1 MACWLNLGQNLK
13 VNAIK
18 FPNTI
23 ALKER
28 ERAFT
33 YPETNNRVNRLAHSL
48 LSLGLN
54 KGDKVAVLLE
64 SSIEIVE
71 VYLATAKTGLVIVPI
86 NFRLIGPEVAY
97 IVNNSDAQALIVHD
111 EFTPCVDVIRPEL
124 ANIKPENYFVVG
136 EKKEGY
142 REYESFVREASESEP
157 ETEVRPEDPW
167 ILIYTSGT
175 TGTPK
180 GVVRSHESH
189 IAFYL
194 INAAD
199 FGFNEHDV
207 CLNIMPL
214 CHINSTFFTFTFTY
228 LGGTAY
234 IHPARSFK
242 AKEILEIIE
251 REKIT
256 FISLIPTHYSLIL
269 NVPEEARK
277 LDSGR
282 GSDVRS
288 IRKLLCSSAPVWK
301 DMKLAI
307 MEFFPG
313 VELYEAYGSTEAGI
327 VTILKPEDQ
336 MRKLGSIGFESLGT
350 DFVKILDEAG
360 KEVGVGEI
368 GELYSRGP
376 MLFDEYYKLPE
387 KTARSFRGEWFSAGD
402 MARRDEDGFLEIVDR
417 KDNLII
423 TGGEHV
429 YPSEVEK
436 AICAHPGVLD
446 VAVVGL
452 PHEKWGEG
460 VTAFVIPKDPDD
472 LPTEQEIIDFCR
484 GKMAGYK
491 RPKAVRFIAPE
502 EMPRTGSGKV
512 LHRVLRERYA
522 GASGGQTDPKRGA

>member
-1 MACWLNLGQNLK
+1 MAHWMNLGQMLK
-13 VNAIK
+13 VNAKK

-23 ALKER
+23 ALKDR

-33 YPETNNRVNRLAHSL
+33 YLEIDKRVNKLAHSL
-48 LSLGLN
+48 LSLGLR

-64 SSIEIVE
+64 NSIEIVE

-86 NFRLIGPEVAY
+86 NFRLVGPEVEY

-111 EFTPCVDVIRPEL
+111 EFAPTVDS
-124 ANIKPENYFVVG
+124 IKSRLKNVGPDSYIVVG
-136 EKKEGY
+136 EEEEGY
-142 REYESFVREASESEP
+142 KEYEALIQGAPESEP
-157 ETEVRPEDPW
+157 NVKVAPEDAW

-175 TGTPK
+175 TGKPK

-194 INAAD
+194 INAVD

-228 LGGTAY
+228 IGGSVY
-234 IHPARSFK
+234 VHPARSFR
-242 AKEILEIIE
+242 AEEILEIVE

-269 NVPEEARK
+269 DVSEEARK
-277 LDSGR
+277 R
-282 GSDVRS
+282 DVS
-288 IRKLLCSSAPVWK
+288 SVRKLLCSSAPVRK

-350 DFVKILDEAG
+350 DFVKILDEEG
-360 KEVGVGEI
+360 NEVGVGEI

-387 KTARSFRGEWFSAGD
+387 KTASSFRGEWFSAGD
-402 MARRDEDGFLEIVDR
+402 MARRDEDGFFEIVDR

-436 AICAHPGVLD
+436 VIGSHPGVFD
-446 VAVVGL
+446 VAIVGL
-452 PHEKWGEG
+452 PHERWGEG
-460 VTAFVIPKDPDD
+460 VTAFVVPRNPDEP
-472 LPTEQEIIDFCR
+472 PTKEEIIAFCR

-491 RPKAVRFIAPE
+491 RPQAVHFISQD
-502 EMPRTGSGKV
+502 EMPRTGSGKI
-512 LHRVLRERYA
+512 LHRALRERYA
-522 GASGGQTDPKRGA
+522 RESCQ

>member
-1 MACWLNLGQNLK
+1 MAHWMNLGQILK
-13 VNAIK
+13 VNAKK
-18 FPNTI
+18 FPHTV
-23 ALKER
+23 ALKDR
-28 ERAFT
+28 ERSLT
-33 YPETNNRVNRLAHSL
+33 YPKVNGRVNKLAHSL

-64 SSIEIVE
+64 NSIEIVE

-86 NFRLIGPEVAY
+86 NFRLVGPEVEY
-97 IVNNSDAQALIVHD
+97 IVNNSDSQAFIVHD
-111 EFTPCVDVIRPEL
+111 EFTPTVDG
-124 ANIKPENYFVVG
+124 IKPDLENIGPDNYIVVG
-136 EKKEGY
+136 AEREGY
-142 REYESFVREASESEP
+142 REYEEFIRGAPESEP
-157 ETEVRPEDPW
+157 EAKVEPRDTW

-175 TGTPK
+175 TGKPK

-194 INAAD
+194 INAVD

-228 LGGTAY
+228 IGGSAY
-234 IHPARSFK
+234 IHPARSFG
-242 AKEILEIIE
+242 AEEILEIIE
-251 REKIT
+251 KEKIT

-269 NVPEEARK
+269 NVPEGARK
-277 LDSGR
+277 R
-282 GSDVRS
+282 DVSS
-288 IRKLLCSSAPVWK
+288 IRKLLCSSAPVRK

-327 VTILKPEDQ
+327 VTVLKPEHQ

-360 KEVGVGEI
+360 KEVGVGEV

-376 MLFDEYYKLPE
+376 MLFDEYYKMPE
-387 KTARSFRGEWFSAGD
+387 KTAASFRGGWFSAGD
-402 MARRDEDGFLEIVDR
+402 MARRDEDGFFEIVDR
-417 KDNLII
+417 KDNMII

-436 AICAHPGVLD
+436 VVGSHPDVLD
-446 VAVVGL
+446 VAVIGL
-452 PHEKWGEG
+452 PHAKWGEA
-460 VTAFVIPKDPDD
+460 VTAFAIPRDLDDP
-472 LPTEQEIIDFCR
+472 PAEEEIIAFCR
-484 GKMAGYK
+484 DRMASYK
-491 RPKAVRFIAPE
+491 RPQAVRFISQE
-502 EMPRTGSGKV
+502 EMPRTASGKI
-512 LHRVLRERYA
+512 LHRALRERVL
-522 GASGGQTDPKRGA
+522 SSQKHNV